1 MNKKPDCSMSQ
12 TTGKCNIQHTACMNV
27 CCSWSLTSC
36 EQDIEGARE
45 MIKLHS
51 DTATTAACTN
61 KLYVRMHTCMD
72 VHARDCTQCS
82 YFWLHNNIPVTGG
95 VCRVRSSC
103 QLTACSACEQ
113 HYSDLQCTSHAEYV
127 ITCKGLSYIKHDG
140 LHTVLPIIWRF
151 SSLLPQW
158 ILPCLCIFP
167 PLQASQELILKK
179 KGNNS

>member
-1 MNKKPDCSMSQ
+1 MSQ

-72 VHARDCTQCS
+72 VHAQDCTQCS

-103 QLTACSACEQ
+103 QLAAVHVSSTILICNNVK
-113 HYSDLQCTSHAEYV
+113 V
-127 ITCKGLSYIKHDG
+127 IRNKYARTCKGLSYIKHDG

-158 ILPCLCIFP
+158 ILPCLCIFL